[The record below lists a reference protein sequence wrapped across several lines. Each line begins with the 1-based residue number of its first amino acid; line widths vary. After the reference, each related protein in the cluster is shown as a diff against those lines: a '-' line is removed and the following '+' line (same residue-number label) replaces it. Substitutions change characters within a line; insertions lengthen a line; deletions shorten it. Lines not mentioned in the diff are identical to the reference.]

1 MTVPAISAYS
11 PAQKTLATPAE
22 ETKSSQVNKAAINF
36 DGAANSTNDT
46 VSLSK
51 DELTLHQNFALAL
64 AKDQLGKFFDVAI
77 NKDGRLIVTANHNK
91 SFLGGTPLRLLGAIK
106 RDLALDDGVILK
118 NNEALNDI
126 NSPKFERFDERPS
139 LLDMASLREGC
150 SIQIPIDEIGKAP
163 TWWQKLCAT
172 FDDYNE
178 TRE

>member
-1 MTVPAISAYS
+1 MTVQAIVAYS
-11 PAQKTLATPAE
+11 PAQKTLATQS
-22 ETKSSQVNKAAINF
+22 ETKSSQANKAAINF
-36 DGAANSTNDT
+36 DGATNSTNDT

-51 DELTLHQNFALAL
+51 DELTQRQHFALAL

-91 SFLGGTPLRLLGAIK
+91 SFLGGMPVRALGSIK
-106 RDLALDDGVILK
+106 RDLALEDGIIAK
-118 NNEALNDI
+118 NNEDLYDT

-150 SIQIPIDEIGKAP
+150 SIQIPIEEIGKAP
-163 TWWQKLCAT
+163 TWCQRLFAT